1 MYHFHVLLCLCCIS
15 AGEHTRGISKDQN
28 DVEGADRTREPTAY
42 NTTCCPVL
50 TRKRKFFTR
59 SQSILDNAGRP
70 QCDDAMIWPASVKSY
85 LSDAAAGL
93 GIELS
98 ARISQIPAQLDGSP
112 ADLEPFRGHAVRLCP
127 GGAQCWSFAAPL
139 PSGFQGLRIALARF
153 CHRRE
158 QSICRV
164 LQQHTRNPDRC
175 VQSRVLQTLE

>member
-1 MYHFHVLLCLCCIS
+1 
-15 AGEHTRGISKDQN
+15 
-28 DVEGADRTREPTAY
+28 
-42 NTTCCPVL
+42 
-50 TRKRKFFTR
+50 
-59 SQSILDNAGRP
+59 
-70 QCDDAMIWPASVKSY
+70 MIWPASVKSY

-139 PSGFQGLRIALARF
+139 PPASKVCASRLPASATGESTQYVGFLRFLHF
-153 CHRRE
+153 
-158 QSICRV
+158 
-164 LQQHTRNPDRC
+164 LQHHTRNPDRC